1 MLSFVVA
8 VSENNVIGKD
18 NSLIWHLP
26 SDLRRFKEIT
36 LSESKT
42 MIMGRKTFEAL
53 PQVLPGRKHI
63 ILTRNKNYK
72 VENEAVTIIN
82 DIASIKPMIEAKE
95 EFFVIGG
102 GEIYKLLMPYAKKLY
117 LTIVHENFSGDTFF
131 PDYKEFQWNIIKK
144 QEGVY
149 DENNQYK
156 NTFLI
161 LERK

>member
-8 VSENNVIGKD
+8 VSQNNVIGKD
-18 NSLIWHLP
+18 NSIVWHLP
-26 SDLRRFKEIT
+26 SDLKRFKEIT

-42 MIMGRKTFEAL
+42 IIMGRKTFEAL
-53 PQVLPGRKHI
+53 PYVLPGRKHI

-82 DIASIKPMIEAKE
+82 DIASLKPMIAAEE

-117 LTIVHENFSGDTFF
+117 LTLIHENFSGDTFF
-131 PDYKEFQWNIIKK
+131 PDYKIFQWNVIKK

-149 DENNQYK
+149 DENNQHK

>member
-1 MLSFVVA
+1 LLSFVVA

-26 SDLRRFKEIT
+26 SDLKRFKEIT

-53 PQVLPGRKHI
+53 PYVLPGRKHI

-72 VENEAVTIIN
+72 IEDEAVKIIN
-82 DIASIKPMIEAKE
+82 DIDSLKPMIESKE

-117 LTIVHENFSGDTFF
+117 LTIIHENFSGDTFF
-131 PDYKEFQWNIIKK
+131 PDYKNFQWNILKK

-156 NTFLI
+156 STFLI

>member
-8 VSENNVIGKD
+8 VSQNNVIGKD
-18 NSLIWHLP
+18 NSIVWHLP
-26 SDLRRFKEIT
+26 SDLKRFKEIT

-42 MIMGRKTFEAL
+42 IIMGRKTFEAL
-53 PQVLPGRKHI
+53 PYVLPGRKHI

-82 DIASIKPMIEAKE
+82 DIASLKPMIAAEE

-117 LTIVHENFSGDTFF
+117 LTLIHENFSGDTFF
-131 PDYKEFQWNIIKK
+131 PDYKIFQWNIIKK

-149 DENNQYK
+149 DENNQHK